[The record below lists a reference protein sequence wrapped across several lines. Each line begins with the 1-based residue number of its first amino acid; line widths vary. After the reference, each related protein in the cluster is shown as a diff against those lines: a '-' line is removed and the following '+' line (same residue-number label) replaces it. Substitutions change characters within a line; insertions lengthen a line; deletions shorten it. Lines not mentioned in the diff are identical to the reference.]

1 MNTDHTQ
8 QERELD
14 ISLEKTKAQI
24 EGHRHAKN
32 FYWLNGIE
40 EYLQHKNHPQ
50 LDVFHDIKNV
60 VLYAN
65 PWALKKCVMREIERG
80 QTEHTQ
86 EWINIIM
93 SKFIDYKYVN
103 HRKLLRYMCHCIDD
117 EYLRTASIW
126 SIKWQEKA
134 NVNDHFSRGQVLSK
148 LWMVDQLKVLFGKEL
163 GTVVHYGG
171 WYATIAQLL
180 FEHFQIKNYYNI
192 EIDSICI
199 EISEHFNRV
208 QHINN
213 WQFKASQQDCDKIQY
228 KNGAFDTWVQNR
240 HQESICLNVKPNL
253 IINTSCEHMTDSWF
267 HNLPDGMLV
276 CLQTNDY
283 FDNPQHS
290 NCVHGVDEAKQKYPM
305 STLYYEGEID
315 TELYNRFMLIGKK

>member
-1 MNTDHTQ
+1 MTDNTK
-8 QERELD
+8 QEQELD
-14 ISLEKTKAQI
+14 ISLDKTKAMI
-24 EGHRHAKN
+24 EEHKHAKN

-40 EYLQHKNHPQ
+40 EYLQHRNHPQ
-50 LDVFHDIKNV
+50 LDVFQDIKKV
-60 VLYAN
+60 ILYAN
-65 PWALKKCVMREIERG
+65 PWALKNCVMREIERG
-80 QTEHTQ
+80 ETELTQ
-86 EWINIIM
+86 EWVNIIM
-93 SKFIDYKYVN
+93 AKFIDYKHVN

-148 LWMVDQLKVLFGKEL
+148 LWMIDQFNELFGKEL

-180 FEHFQIKNYYNI
+180 FEHFEIEKYWNL
-192 EIDSICI
+192 EIDADCI
-199 EISEHFNRV
+199 GISEHFNRV
-208 QHINN
+208 QHQNE
-213 WQFKASQQDCDKIQY
+213 WQFKASMQDCDSLEY
-228 KNGAFDTWVQNR
+228 KNGGFDTWVQNR
-240 HQESICLNVKPNL
+240 HDETISINVKPNL

>member
-1 MNTDHTQ
+1 MTDNTQ

-14 ISLEKTKAQI
+14 LSLDKTKAQI
-24 EGHRHAKN
+24 EEHKHAKN

-40 EYLQHKNHPQ
+40 EYLQHRNHPQ
-50 LDVFHDIKNV
+50 LDVFQDIKKV

-65 PWALKKCVMREIERG
+65 PWALKNCVMREIERG
-80 QTEHTQ
+80 ETELTQ
-86 EWINIIM
+86 EWVNIIM
-93 SKFIDYKYVN
+93 AKFIDYKHVN

-148 LWMVDQLKVLFGKEL
+148 LWMVDQFNELFGKEL

-180 FEHFQIKNYYNI
+180 FEHFDIEKYWNL
-192 EIDSICI
+192 EIDTDCI
-199 EISEHFNRV
+199 GISEHFNRV
-208 QHINN
+208 QHQNE

-228 KNGAFDTWVQNR
+228 KDGGFDTWVQNR
-240 HQESICLNVKPNL
+240 HKETICLNVKPNL

-290 NCVHGVDEAKQKYPM
+290 NCVHGVAEAKQKYPM